1 MRDDDKKRLNSGRN
15 SASAW
20 PAQVPSYTTPYHE
33 GRPATTAVLG
43 PTTPVQSY
51 EYVSHFP
58 PQAPIA
64 QSPANVSQQ
73 QFAVQPSYSSQDVQ
87 KYDIYRDSVV
97 KLVELLEAVNQPNPA
112 VLATGQFLQEDKAGQ
127 VAKICRTLEQ
137 AAKTKRD
144 YQIKR
149 RACIRHLRRF
159 DSLEYKVLLENR
171 ENFNQAK
178 ANMDLAKHE
187 VKQAKTTEQIERRAV
202 LYQQQVEVFDEKCNK
217 FIKLLEELP
226 SIKSMHSKDLTD
238 LAQCSREYHQAMSR
252 VFK

>member
-1 MRDDDKKRLNSGRN
+1 MPEGGGFNFRRKFLFKI
-15 SASAW
+15 
-20 PAQVPSYTTPYHE
+20 HE
-33 GRPATTAVLG
+33 KVGNVEETQMTA
-43 PTTPVQSY
+43 
-51 EYVSHFP
+51 EF
-58 PQAPIA
+58 
-64 QSPANVSQQ
+64 NN
-73 QFAVQPSYSSQDVQ
+73 DVQ

-112 VLATGQFLQEDKAGQ
+112 RVECPKDEDPYDKLRKALETFQQFLQEDKAGQ

-159 DSLEYKVLLENR
+159 DSLEYKLLLENR

-226 SIKSMHSKDLTD
+226 TIKSLHSKDLTD
-238 LAQCSREYHQAMSR
+238 LVQCSREYHQAMSG

>member
-1 MRDDDKKRLNSGRN
+1 MSEGGGFNFRRKFLFKI
-15 SASAW
+15 
-20 PAQVPSYTTPYHE
+20 HE
-33 GRPATTAVLG
+33 KVGNVEETQMTA
-43 PTTPVQSY
+43 
-51 EYVSHFP
+51 EF
-58 PQAPIA
+58 
-64 QSPANVSQQ
+64 NN
-73 QFAVQPSYSSQDVQ
+73 DVQ

-112 VLATGQFLQEDKAGQ
+112 VLATGRVECPKDEDPYDKLRKALETFQQFLQEDKAGQ

-217 FIKLLEELP
+217 VSLCL
-226 SIKSMHSKDLTD
+226 
-238 LAQCSREYHQAMSR
+238 
-252 VFK
+252 